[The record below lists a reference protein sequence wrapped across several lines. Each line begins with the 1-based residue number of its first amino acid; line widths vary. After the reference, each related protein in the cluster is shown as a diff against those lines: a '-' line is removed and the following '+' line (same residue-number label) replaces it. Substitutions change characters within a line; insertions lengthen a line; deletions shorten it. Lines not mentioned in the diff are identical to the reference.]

1 MLLSAVAMAYIGSP
15 EEESSDASS
24 EDTAVDPQRIPGP
37 EDEEVASPPRPEPS
51 AAAAESAA
59 AQNSQGREHLRTEN
73 YEAALAAFNRAI
85 ELDPDYV
92 FAYRNR
98 AAVYRRLGRS
108 AEAEADE
115 EVWRNPPQL
124 VEQRES

>member
-1 MLLSAVAMAYIGSP
+1 MAYIGSP

-51 AAAAESAA
+51 AAAGESAA

-98 AAVYRRLGRS
+98 AQVYRRLGRS